1 MKHINI
7 LLTCIT
13 LTSSLA
19 FALDGLPYG
28 TDSVR
33 VKGGKIDVKGMH
45 GESVNVDGGNI
56 DVKDMNDQ
64 SVHTGGGNINVKGM
78 GGQSVQTQGK
88 ANKMETRDE
97 NDDSDAKESAAAE
110 DKD

>member
-33 VKGGKIDVKGMH
+33 VKGGKIDIKGM
-45 GESVNVDGGNI
+45 NGGNI

-64 SVHTGGGNINVKGM
+64 SV
-78 GGQSVQTQGK
+78 QTQDK
-88 ANKMETRDE
+88 VNKMETRDA
-97 NDDSDAKESAAAE
+97 NDDSDAKEPAAAE